1 MFGNLQFGSW
11 EPPGWGE
18 SISFYMHFA
27 WLLYTAFWV
36 ILTVYSFPLAWFIAF
51 GKGTYTI
58 RIGNFVILELES
70 IENNDKGGKNGP
82 ADRR

>member
-1 MFGNLQFGSW
+1 MLNQLYQS
-11 EPPGWGE
+11 
-18 SISFYMHFA
+18 YMHFA
-27 WLLYTAFWV
+27 WMLYTAFWV

>member
-1 MFGNLQFGSW
+1 MLNQLYQS
-11 EPPGWGE
+11 
-18 SISFYMHFA
+18 YMHFA

-70 IENNDKGGKNGP
+70 IENDDKGRKNGP
-82 ADRR
+82 PNRR

>member
-1 MFGNLQFGSW
+1 MLNQLYQS
-11 EPPGWGE
+11 
-18 SISFYMHFA
+18 YMHFA

-82 ADRR
+82 ANRR

>member
-1 MFGNLQFGSW
+1 MLNQLYQS
-11 EPPGWGE
+11 
-18 SISFYMHFA
+18 YMHFA

-70 IENNDKGGKNGP
+70 IENDDKGRKDGP
-82 ADRR
+82 PDRR

>member
-1 MFGNLQFGSW
+1 MQNEFFQS
-11 EPPGWGE
+11 
-18 SISFYMHFA
+18 YMHFA
-27 WLLYTAFWV
+27 WLLYTAFWA

>member
-1 MFGNLQFGSW
+1 MLNQLYQS
-11 EPPGWGE
+11 
-18 SISFYMHFA
+18 YMHFA

-70 IENNDKGGKNGP
+70 IENDDKGRKNGP
-82 ADRR
+82 PDRL

>member
-1 MFGNLQFGSW
+1 MLNQLYQS
-11 EPPGWGE
+11 
-18 SISFYMHFA
+18 YMHFA

>member
-1 MFGNLQFGSW
+1 MNQFYQS
-11 EPPGWGE
+11 
-18 SISFYMHFA
+18 YMHFA

>member
-1 MFGNLQFGSW
+1 MLNQLYQS
-11 EPPGWGE
+11 
-18 SISFYMHFA
+18 YMHFA

-82 ADRR
+82 AERR